1 MVERDELLICPV
13 IRSAGCCADA
23 SSAHNRRT
31 NAQPASNAED
41 RSEPRKRMFSL
52 RAEARLTFMRAIF
65 SEVPSC
71 VNSVFCAG
79 HGRPAPIAGRSRRI
93 VSTWLIPAC
102 RGPLHTQPSTSS
114 PLRPRNTRHLV
125 VFDGNRSEKWR
136 CTTLLDKPPR
146 DLTACAR
153 MMSSTDSS
161 FRSSYWHASE
171 HIDEV
176 SKSRVARQ
184 FSTNGF

>member
-1 MVERDELLICPV
+1 
-13 IRSAGCCADA
+13 
-23 SSAHNRRT
+23 
-31 NAQPASNAED
+31 
-41 RSEPRKRMFSL
+41 MFSL
-52 RAEARLTFMRAIF
+52 FAEARLTFMRAIF

-79 HGRPAPIAGRSRRI
+79 HGRPARIAGRSRRI
-93 VSTWLIPAC
+93 VFAWLISAGRDPY
-102 RGPLHTQPSTSS
+102 RPSYQGRTPSAA
-114 PLRPRNTRHLV
+114 TDYAVHLV
-125 VFDGNRSEKWR
+125 RFDANCSEKWR

-184 FSTNGF
+184 FSTNAF